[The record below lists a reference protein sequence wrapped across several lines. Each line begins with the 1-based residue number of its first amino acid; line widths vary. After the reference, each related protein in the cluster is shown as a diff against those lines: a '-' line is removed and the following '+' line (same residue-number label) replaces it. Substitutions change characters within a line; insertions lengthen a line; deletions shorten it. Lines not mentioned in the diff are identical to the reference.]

1 MELIE
6 VKEVDESLL
15 QEIVRRI
22 VPAMDPVRIILF
34 GSHAYGTPGKGS
46 DPL

>member
-6 VKEVDESLL
+6 VKEVDEGLL

-22 VPAMDPVRIILF
+22 VPAMDPVRIVLS
-34 GSHAYGTPGKGS
+34 GSYAYGTPRKWS
-46 DPL
+46 DLL